1 MSQTYDNTN
10 RGAAFVNKRKE
21 KETQPDLT
29 GKINVNGVDY
39 RLSIWK
45 QESPKVGKYLSMA
58 VSEFEEKV
66 LVDAVAK
73 EEAFF

>member
-29 GKINVNGVDY
+29 GEINVNGTEY
-39 RLSIWK
+39 RVSIWK
-45 QESPKVGKYLSMA
+45 QESAKVGKYLSLA
-58 VSEFEEKV
+58 ISEFEERPATV
-66 LVDAVAK
+66 EVAK
-73 EEAFF
+73 EEEPF

>member
-58 VSEFEEKV
+58 VSESEEKV

-73 EEAFF
+73 EEAPF

>member
-21 KETQPDLT
+21 EETQPDLT

-73 EEAFF
+73 EEAPF